1 MLKALLIVI
10 AGAGGEYYVNMPDM
24 PTCLEAKE
32 VIYNQDPNL
41 YSLCIPQEDDTKKV
55 SEMFGSIWGRGLGG
69 DLGILI
75 HCSEILILIHCSEI
89 LFGGDL
95 GI

>member
-55 SEMFGSIWGRGLGG
+55 SEMFEMSKS
-69 DLGILI
+69 LI
-75 HCSEILILIHCSEI
+75 EQMKE
-89 LFGGDL
+89 
-95 GI
+95 

>member
-1 MLKALLIVI
+1 
-10 AGAGGEYYVNMPDM
+10 MPDM

-55 SEMFGSIWGRGLGG
+55 SEMFEMFKS
-69 DLGILI
+69 LI
-75 HCSEILILIHCSEI
+75 EQMKE
-89 LFGGDL
+89 
-95 GI
+95 

>member
-41 YSLCIPQEDDTKKV
+41 YSLCIPQEFCYRME
-55 SEMFGSIWGRGLGG
+55 SRILGYR
-69 DLGILI
+69 I
-75 HCSEILILIHCSEI
+75 SN
-89 LFGGDL
+89 FVT
-95 GI
+95 